1 METSIS
7 KLKDNDDNVLT
18 IRGDILHSSLL
29 LASDITLPTQF
40 FENRFSFFF
49 TNAGITGRNGPTLQ
63 DIQSVY
69 NTLYWPTVAIQTQ
82 GIQLWTV
89 PITGTYQIISAGA
102 CGGGLI
108 TNRSN
113 PGRGI
118 IIHTSM
124 PFTAGTVLKILVGQ
138 KGITRPLNNDRGTG
152 GGGTFITYDDNTP
165 ILIAGGGGGSG
176 NTIGTGGSFGTDAV
190 PGRNGTA
197 ATTTNGGGAGG
208 TNGSGGEGSKQP
220 NGAGAAG
227 GGGLL
232 TNGGNNTNN
241 TAIGGTAFILGG
253 TGGTTDGGFGG
264 GGGRGGLAGGGGGGG
279 YSGGGGGNTIGS
291 GSGGGGGGSF
301 DINNPATAT
310 RYTLPINGQTGGFNT
325 GDGFVLVNFTDP
337 LRMVEQISAQWA
349 TRCTGTSN
357 YRVTSIAVDSS
368 GNVYITGS
376 YQSNPLTV
384 YNSDGTLSGITLP
397 NSGFV
402 NCFIVKYNTSGVAQW
417 ATRCGGTVFDVG
429 NSIAVDSSGS
439 VYITGTYESN
449 PLTIYNA
456 GGASSGITLPLS
468 GSTDCFIVKYNTS
481 GVAQWATRCAGG
493 SNGKSIAVDSSGSV
507 YITGSYNANPL
518 TIYNAGG
525 TLSGITLPLS
535 GFVNCFIVKYNTSGV
550 AQWATRCGG
559 TVFDI
564 GNSIAVDSSGSVY
577 ITGYY
582 QSNPLTIY
590 NAGGASSGITLPLS
604 GFVNCF
610 IVKYNTSGVAQW
622 ATRCAGAGDDR
633 GNSVAM
639 DSSGSVYI
647 TGFYTSNPLT
657 IFNSGGASSGITLP
671 LSGSTDCFIVKYN
684 TTRVLI

>member
-18 IRGDILHSSLL
+18 IHGDILHSSLL
-29 LASDITLPTQF
+29 LASDTTLPTQF

-49 TNAGITGRNGPTLQ
+49 TNAGITGMNGPTLQ
-63 DIQSVY
+63 NIQSVY

-138 KGITRPLNNDRGTG
+138 KGITRLSNDRGTG

-197 ATTTNGGGAGG
+197 STTNGGGAGG

-337 LRMVEQISAQWA
+337 LRMVDLISAQWA
-349 TRCTGTSN
+349 TRCGGTVSDTG
-357 YRVTSIAVDSS
+357 TSIAVDSA

-376 YQSNPLTV
+376 YDSNPLTV

-397 NSGFV
+397 NSG
-402 NCFIVKYNTSGVAQW
+402 SA
-417 ATRCGGTVFDVG
+417 
-429 NSIAVDSSGS
+429 
-439 VYITGTYESN
+439 E
-449 PLTIYNA
+449 
-456 GGASSGITLPLS
+456 
-468 GSTDCFIVKYNTS
+468 
-481 GVAQWATRCAGG
+481 
-493 SNGKSIAVDSSGSV
+493 
-507 YITGSYNANPL
+507 
-518 TIYNAGG
+518 
-525 TLSGITLPLS
+525 
-535 GFVNCFIVKYNTSGV
+535 CFIVKYNTSGV

-582 QSNPLTIY
+582 ESNLTIY
-590 NAGGASSGITLPLS
+590 NTDGTSSGITLP
-604 GFVNCF
+604 
-610 IVKYNTSGVAQW
+610 
-622 ATRCAGAGDDR
+622 
-633 GNSVAM
+633 NSNF
-639 DSSGSVYI
+639 GS
-647 TGFYTSNPLT
+647 
-657 IFNSGGASSGITLP
+657 A
-671 LSGSTDCFIVKYN
+671 DCFIVKYN